1 MPQLPSGKHAGID
14 PEPFFQ
20 LIKDAEEG
28 KFVHRLMAIADVTH
42 LLPYLEVIEL
52 TPCVGHSGVSFSED
66 SNPRPVEFDKIAT
79 GVTLNHLEQL
89 TGLWTPDDLA
99 AFRAFI
105 DEERNLHYRMSL
117 LEVAIQTQKAIAK
130 SGAFLPKLLA
140 HWWLAGVHPAQEEG
154 WDDDDSPDWD
164 DYDLFVALS
173 TIATG
178 IDEGQVRDASGH
190 NAVMMTKAFL
200 GIVIQETEQLVSH
213 LKGLTADGVR
223 EIASELREL
232 RAFENAPAKTRN
244 WIHAQ
249 GRENAKALCSS
260 FDGAVLRE
268 IDRVAADILAL
279 SFVSPD
285 D

>member
-14 PEPFFQ
+14 PGKFFQ

-28 KFVHRLMAIADVTH
+28 KFVHRLMAITDATH

-52 TPCVGHSGVSFSED
+52 TPCAGHSGVSFSED
-66 SNPRPVEFDKIAT
+66 SNPRPVEFNKIST

-89 TGLWTPDDLA
+89 EDLWTPDDLT
-99 AFRAFI
+99 AFHAFI
-105 DEERNLHYRMSL
+105 GEDRNIHYRKSL
-117 LEVAIQTQKAIAK
+117 LEVSVQAQKTITD
-130 SGAFLPKLLA
+130 SGSFLPKLLA

-173 TIATG
+173 TIASG
-178 IDEGQVRDASGH
+178 IDESQIQDASGH
-190 NAVMMTKAFL
+190 NAVMMTKAFI
-200 GIVIQETEQLVSH
+200 GIVIQDTEELVSH
-213 LKGLTADGVR
+213 LKNLKADGVR
-223 EIASELREL
+223 ELACELREL
-232 RAFENAPAKTRN
+232 RAFESVPAKTRK
-244 WIHAQ
+244 WIHEQ
-249 GRENAKALCSS
+249 GREDAKALCSS
-260 FDGAVLRE
+260 FDGSVLRK
-268 IDRVAADILAL
+268 IDRAAADILAL